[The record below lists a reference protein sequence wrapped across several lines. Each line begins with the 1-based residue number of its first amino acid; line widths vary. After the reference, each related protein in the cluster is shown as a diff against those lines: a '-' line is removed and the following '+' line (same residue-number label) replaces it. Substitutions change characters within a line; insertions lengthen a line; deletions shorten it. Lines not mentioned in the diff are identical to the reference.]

1 MTGRR
6 RAIATLLTIAG
17 FVTTAGGI
25 TATSAAW
32 TENATFGIQA
42 STATTSTT
50 TTTTTTTLPP
60 TTTTTTTTTV
70 PPTTTTTTTVPPT
83 TTSTTTTTTTTST
96 TTTTTAPATTTTTTL
111 PPPPP
116 TVWPGGISVVDPK
129 NTVISGIVWDISKP
143 HQVCAEVRITG
154 ASSTAQPW
162 QLRMNLAV
170 PPWYFSPTSKVQTN
184 GTATVAVE
192 NGTTLLITGQTRG
205 GKFDPRTNN
214 TPLTN
219 LQTAVVSLCNRNA
232 PPPLPAEASWYSIA
246 QVPSVWT
253 DTQACVVVTATSLR
267 TDLTTSPFYFG
278 WVGTVDLRAARDR
291 IIGAFRVPDN
301 VSWSPNPNGN
311 NFTVASTQFSPPQ
324 DSYKITSGYDSALR
338 PLGGGADSYSI
349 TVCVNGR

>member
-6 RAIATLLTIAG
+6 RAVATLLTIAG
-17 FVTTAGGI
+17 FLTTAGGI

-32 TENATFGIQA
+32 TDDATFSIQA

-50 TTTTTTTLPP
+50 TTTTTTTTTAPP
-60 TTTTTTTTTV
+60 VTTTTA
-70 PPTTTTTTTVPPT
+70 PP
-83 TTSTTTTTTTTST
+83 
-96 TTTTTAPATTTTTTL
+96 TTTTTAPATTTTTTS
-111 PPPPP
+111 PPP
-116 TVWPGGISVVDPK
+116 TPTVLPGGISVVDPK
-129 NTVISGIVWDISKP
+129 ITVISGIVWDISKP

-154 ASSTAQPW
+154 ASSTAQHW

-170 PPWYFSPTSKVQTN
+170 PPWYLSPTSKVQTN
-184 GTATVAVE
+184 GTATIAVE
-192 NGTTLLITGQTRG
+192 NDRSLLITGQTRG

-219 LQTAVVSLCNRNA
+219 QQTAVISLCNRNA
-232 PPPLPAEASWYSIA
+232 PPPLPGESSWYSIA

-291 IIGAFRVPDN
+291 IIGAYRVPDN
-301 VSWSPNPNGN
+301 VTWSPNPNGN
-311 NFTVASTQFSPPQ
+311 NFTVDSTVFSPPQ
-324 DSYKITSGYDSALR
+324 DTYKITSGYDSALR
-338 PLGGGADSYSI
+338 PRGGGADSYSI